1 MGARLDGLGTGAVHG
16 ELLQVE
22 HEEERFV
29 DALPLLQREEAGWL
43 GEPVQ
48 VDGGDL
54 VAHDQGAA
62 LQSGQCLR

>member
-29 DALPLLQREEAGWL
+29 DALPLLQREEAGGL

-54 VAHDQGAA
+54 V
-62 LQSGQCLR
+62 RT